1 MACVAA
7 CVTLLDTGMHWVCEV
22 RAPASGLSVLPQV
35 LPLPPSQT
43 SGCQTDWVHT
53 PQRPVPPTTTSN
65 HFASVEILAHA
76 MDARKLR
83 GHGAVT
89 MPPCCRL
96 SPSLCQLV
104 TSRRCP
110 LRDKGRELNHLPSL
124 PLVAG
129 VGLWR
134 VGPRNE
140 VSACESDP
148 TGRQN
153 ADLRSQPRNGPFCG
167 VGALPLTLR
176 TLNGFAR
183 QLGHGVRNHVPP

>member
-1 MACVAA
+1 MAA

-53 PQRPVPPTTTSN
+53 PRLYTGAPYHRRQHPIISQALKFWPMPWMPGNCVAMVQSPCRRAAVCR
-65 HFASVEILAHA
+65 HRCASW
-76 MDARKLR
+76 
-83 GHGAVT
+83 
-89 MPPCCRL
+89 
-96 SPSLCQLV
+96 S
-104 TSRRCP
+104 

-183 QLGHGVRNHVPP
+183 QLGHGVRNHVSP